1 MASDTNISASGGAPE
16 VTVSGRNLIRYRCQ
30 FFLVKPQGQTWPGTN
45 SRLKLIH
52 EVTLNKDHPPT
63 DTFSLGPA
71 AALENLSLSWA
82 IDMIIPG
89 GGGGPL
95 QYFAEVKIEQDG
107 NEVMN
112 WSDTGQITTPKAI
125 GDVSKF
131 EVEP

>member
-16 VTVSGRNLIRYRCQ
+16 VTVSGGNLIRYRCQ
-30 FFLVKPQGQTWPGTN
+30 FFLVKPVGQTWPGTN
-45 SRLKLIH
+45 SRLKKIH
-52 EVTLNKDHPPT
+52 EVTFNMEHEPT

-71 AALENLSLSWA
+71 SALENLALSWA
-82 IDMIIPG
+82 IDMIIP

-112 WSDTGQITTPKAI
+112 WSDTGQITTPKSI
-125 GDVSKF
+125 GDVTRF